1 MKYLSKLMNFNIEK
15 FLSGKDIRIV
25 GDSDWV
31 DYIGGKPSAP
41 KGTIYKCVVVQDK
54 TLYDDETRGGND
66 GESINIKILGPKK
79 EYKKLQKIKLTDPV
93 GKVYGDYRNQ
103 LSVTASQIDFE

>member
-1 MKYLSKLMNFNIEK
+1 MKHLNKLTYFDTLK
-15 FLSGKDIRIV
+15 FLAGKDIRVV

-31 DYIGGKPSAP
+31 DYIDGKPSAP
-41 KGTIYKCVVVQDK
+41 KGTVYKCVIVQDH

-103 LSVTASQIDFE
+103 LSVTAGQIDFE